1 MALLNRFVIHGH
13 AVGLGHEIHAE
24 RAILLCMNA
33 LGKPNLMQMNTDRLA
48 KAHAKIQKELRGG
61 MAEKAGGHV
70 INPGDASGIQ
80 RLTMCEF
87 IVTVTCEQCTVPIVY
102 EEEM

>member
-1 MALLNRFVIHGH
+1 MAINDEWELVESDSEPD
-13 AVGLGHEIHAE
+13 VGLVDYDDEMLVATTE
-24 RAILLCMNA
+24 RVKVQVAMDSGA
-33 LGKPNLMQMNTDRLA
+33 VA
-48 KAHAKIQKELRGG
+48 
-61 MAEKAGGHV
+61 HV